1 MVKMKNFIR
10 SMTSNFGVVNELL
23 AFLWKRK
30 LWWLIPMVAVLL
42 LFGLLLI
49 FASASGVGPFIYTLF

>member
-1 MVKMKNFIR
+1 MKSFIR
-10 SMTSNFGVVNELL
+10 SMTSNVAVVGELL
-23 AFLWKRK
+23 SFLWQRK
-30 LWWLIPMVAVLL
+30 LWWLVPMVAVLL

>member
-1 MVKMKNFIR
+1 MKNFLR
-10 SMTSNFGVVNELL
+10 SMTSNVGVVQELL

-30 LWWLIPMVAVLL
+30 LWWLIPMVTVLL

>member
-1 MVKMKNFIR
+1 MKSFIR
-10 SMTSNFGVVNELL
+10 SMTSNFGVVRELL

-42 LFGLLLI
+42 VFGLLLI
-49 FASASGVGPFIYTLF
+49 FASASGVGPFIYSLF

>member
-1 MVKMKNFIR
+1 MKNFIR
-10 SMTSNFGVVNELL
+10 SMTSNVAVVGELL
-23 AFLWKRK
+23 TFLWQRK
-30 LWWLIPMVAVLL
+30 LWWLVPMVAVLL